1 MEVEEAISFDK
12 RKELM
17 NKFEF
22 GSSQPIIRKQMAKRS
37 IDSDDLL
44 DTSLKR
50 PKVQNENTM
59 LQQQTLQQ
67 NNQKEKLVQQ
77 NNHSNDDELNR
88 IISFDVDLER
98 VGEVEAVKKK
108 LI

>member
-1 MEVEEAISFDK
+1 
-12 RKELM
+12 
-17 NKFEF
+17 
-22 GSSQPIIRKQMAKRS
+22 
-37 IDSDDLL
+37 
-44 DTSLKR
+44 
-50 PKVQNENTM
+50 M

-108 LI
+108 VDLIIISPTIPFLEESEDEISEMEGKLFEVLSNLSA